1 MKKFYILFLFALITQ
16 ISFSQASVT
25 TYSWPGTYTFTIPT
39 GVTTLSMEIFGA
51 GGKGQGNGTG
61 GGGGGGYSFGVFPVV
76 PGSTL
81 AVKIGTPGVN
91 PTAGTSSI
99 TGYIVATGGANGVTV
114 PNPSVGGGGAGGVG
128 SGGTLNFT
136 GGTGG
141 GGYYTYFGGGGGACA
156 SSAGN
161 GNNGGNCI
169 AYSGSNC
176 LQPGGTG
183 GTSTGFPVG
192 NGGKGA
198 GFTDNACSI
207 TDPAGNGGYF
217 GGGGGGGN
225 GIGSTPGSGGGGGA
239 RLSYTTSTT
248 GIPQLVKSNVTV
260 FPNPFTSKINI
271 QAAIGNEVF
280 ELLNSIGQQIYI
292 GKNIEEQDFSFLSK
306 GIYFLKVVNTT
317 SVIKLVKQ

>member
-1 MKKFYILFLFALITQ
+1 MKKLYILFLFALVAEF
-16 ISFSQASVT
+16 SFSQVSIT
-25 TYSWPGTYTFTIPT
+25 TYSWPGTYTYTVPV
-39 GVTTLSMEIFGA
+39 GVTSLSMEVYGA
-51 GGKGQGNGTG
+51 GGRGQGNGTG
-61 GGGGGGYSFGVFPVV
+61 GGGGGGFSSGVFAVT

-81 AVKIGTPGVN
+81 AVIIGTPGVN

-99 TGYIVATGGANGVTV
+99 TGYIVATGGANGVSI
-114 PNPSVGGGGAGGVG
+114 PNPGVGGGGVGGVG
-128 SGGTLNFT
+128 SGGSLNFT

-176 LQPGGTG
+176 LQPGGAG
-183 GTSTGFPVG
+183 ATSTGFPVG

-198 GFTDNACSI
+198 GFMNSGCTQ
-207 TDPAGNGGYF
+207 TDPAANGGYF

-225 GIGSTPGSGGGGGA
+225 GIGSTPGNGGGGGA
-239 RLSYTTSTT
+239 RLSFGTAT
-248 GIPQLVKSNVTV
+248 GINELVKSNVVV

-271 QAAIGNEVF
+271 QGATGNETF
-280 ELLNSIGQQIYI
+280 ELVNAIGQQIYI
-292 GKNIEEQDFSFLSK
+292 GKNLEEQDFSSLAK
-306 GIYFLKVVNTT
+306 GVYFLKVQNTS